1 VYCSKLLP
9 SPRWKLYIDLGK
21 DSSASHVR
29 AERAQRSRVSMRKD
43 ASAQEEIANNAVT
56 TSVRPTTSTKS
67 RKSHA
72 TPEIFKSAAEPAVSP
87 PDHHLSRSNNTVNTN
102 ALTILN
108 FDSDRPSINNANLKD
123 ELISIL
129 GEHMPLDASSELA
142 FCLPGFMSLRLLLL
156 KSNKTAEEEDM
167 IATILNSFSSFRST
181 RLGNGEIAVMLTRDF
196 LYLKQVQSRVEQQNS
211 VASVLHQWSNNHNQ
225 HSGASL
231 LHPPLDGSNVPF
243 SFPSVPP
250 FSFSTGMAMS
260 SDHHPLPQS
269 FDSVH
274 SDSDHTNP
282 TQHSFSSNDIRFSSF
297 R

>member
-1 VYCSKLLP
+1 
-9 SPRWKLYIDLGK
+9 
-21 DSSASHVR
+21 
-29 AERAQRSRVSMRKD
+29 MRKD
-43 ASAQEEIANNAVT
+43 ASTQEEFANNAVT
-56 TSVRPTTSTKS
+56 TSVRPTTTSTKS

-72 TPEIFKSAAEPAVSP
+72 TSEIFKRAAEPAVSP
-87 PDHHLSRSNNTVNTN
+87 PDHHLSRSYNTVNTN
-102 ALTILN
+102 ALPILN
-108 FDSDRPSINNANLKD
+108 FDSDRPSINNVNLKD

-129 GEHMPLDASSELA
+129 GEHMPLDPSSEMA

-231 LHPPLDGSNVPF
+231 LHQPLDGNNVPF

-250 FSFSTGMAMS
+250 FSFSTGMAMP
-260 SDHHPLPQS
+260 SDQHALPQS

-274 SDSDHTNP
+274 SDSDQTNP
-282 TQHSFSSNDIRFSSF
+282 TQHSFSSDIRFPSF